1 MVRCWPLLLL
11 ALLSARGEAPTPA
24 PVERLADGRVRVG
37 LVVVDPA
44 VRTVTLPAM
53 VNQTNGVIEYALVQE
68 TGKTH
73 ESLLRTTAGALDL
86 HAAALL
92 LNVKPAGP
100 AAVTN
105 AAAAPAATVELSLL
119 WTNAAGAATTRPLHE
134 WIELRPD
141 DARRTRAPFPP
152 SGWLYNG
159 SLLTVEGFA
168 AHFEGSLVA
177 LIRDPAALV
186 NSLAPSAADDDV
198 HFPAAAG
205 LPGTNTPV
213 AVVLRFPA
221 PAAP

>member
-1 MVRCWPLLLL
+1 MRRCWPLLL
-11 ALLSARGEAPTPA
+11 ALLSAHGEAPTPA
-24 PVERLADGRVRVG
+24 SVERLTDGRVRVG

-44 VRTVTLPAM
+44 VRTVTLPAL
-53 VNQTNGVIEYALVQE
+53 VNQTNGVIEYALVHE

-86 HAAALL
+86 HAAVLL

-105 AAAAPAATVELSLL
+105 AKAPPAAAVAISVA
-119 WTNAAGAATTRPLHE
+119 WTNAAGSVTSRPLHE

-141 DARRTRAPFPP
+141 DARRTRAGFPAP
-152 SGWLYNG
+152 GWRYNG
-159 SLLTVEGFA
+159 SLLTAEGFA
-168 AHFEGSLVA
+168 AHFEGSLVS

-186 NSLAPSAADDDV
+186 NSRAPSAADDDI